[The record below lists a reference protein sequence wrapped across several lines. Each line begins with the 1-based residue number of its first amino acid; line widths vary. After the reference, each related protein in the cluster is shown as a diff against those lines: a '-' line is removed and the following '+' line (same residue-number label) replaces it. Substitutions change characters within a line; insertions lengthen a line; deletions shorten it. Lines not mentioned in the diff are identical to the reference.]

1 MVRCLV
7 SPPAAMFSPAENC
20 KAIGNNGNKYDLI
33 RTRDDVSPPTVQPQ
47 NSACIIV
54 KERITTAPV
63 SPPVLMPAL
72 LPGMPGRGPTQTT
85 PTLIVP

>member
-20 KAIGNNGNKYDLI
+20 KAIGNNGNKYDLT

-47 NSACIIV
+47 NSACIIKHV
-54 KERITTAPV
+54 TTEPVAP
-63 SPPVLMPAL
+63 LARMPAL
-72 LPGMPGRGPTQTT
+72 LPGMPGRGATQTT